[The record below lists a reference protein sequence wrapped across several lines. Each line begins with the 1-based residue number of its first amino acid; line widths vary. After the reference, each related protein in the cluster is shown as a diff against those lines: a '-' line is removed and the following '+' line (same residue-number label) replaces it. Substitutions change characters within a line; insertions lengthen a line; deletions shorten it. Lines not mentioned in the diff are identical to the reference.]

1 MLTENNVHSSCVH
14 MCGVHVPMH
23 VYVQGQMCTDGACT
37 FGNQGTTS
45 GVIPQKLFTLFGGH
59 GLLIS
64 PDFITSRIGCR
75 ACQRAP
81 GIHLSLVT
89 STFIY
94 LTITPD
100 VSPERRAK
108 QRSSHL

>member
-1 MLTENNVHSSCVH
+1 
-14 MCGVHVPMH
+14 MCGVHVPMHMYVPMH

-81 GIHLSLVT
+81 GIQLFLFPHSV
-89 STFIY
+89 I
-94 LTITPD
+94 
-100 VSPERRAK
+100 
-108 QRSSHL
+108 